1 MRKSF
6 GNLESMEMLGVIKT
20 ELQIHT
26 KLIYSN
32 ALEILFCFVLFF
44 FLKMSHLLL
53 LRCNNMERL

>member
-1 MRKSF
+1 MWKSF

-32 ALEILFCFVLFF
+32 ALEILFCFVLFC
-44 FLKMSHLLL
+44 FLKMSHFFK
-53 LRCNNMERL
+53 CIS